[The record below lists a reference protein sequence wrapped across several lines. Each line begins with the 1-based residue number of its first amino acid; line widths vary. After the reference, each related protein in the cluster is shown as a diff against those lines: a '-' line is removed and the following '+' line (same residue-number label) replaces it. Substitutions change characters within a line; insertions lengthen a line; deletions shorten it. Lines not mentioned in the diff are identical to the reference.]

1 MNKASREFEGDNRLL
16 LGIIL
21 GVITFWLFAQSL
33 VNLVVPLQST
43 YQSDIGTINIA
54 VSLTALMSGLF
65 IVGAGDFADKFG
77 RVKVTYIGLVLNII
91 GSLLIIITPLTP
103 FLIAGRIFQGLSAAC
118 IMPATL
124 AIINQYYIGTAR
136 QRALSYWSIG
146 SWGGSGICTLFGGLM
161 STHFGWRTIFI
172 VSIVLTLLS
181 MYLIKHTPETKAEP
195 IITENGEK
203 KKFDIVGLMIL
214 IICMLSINVIITQTS
229 KLGLF
234 SPIILSLIVVFIVS
248 LIGFIMYENKIK
260 YPLVDFSLF
269 LNKGYSGATVS
280 NFMLNG
286 VAGGTLIVVN
296 TYYQQQL
303 DFNESQT
310 GMISLTY
317 LIAVLIMIRVGEKIL
332 QALGPKRPLLMGSG
346 ITALGLV
353 LLSLTF
359 LPEPWYITSS
369 VIGYLLFGTGLGIY
383 ATPSTDTAVAQAPDE
398 KVGVAS
404 GVYKMASSLGNAFGV
419 AISGTIYGVFASQM
433 NMELGGFM
441 GVILNAVIAIIAF
454 FAILLLVPKKA
465 RNL

>member
-21 GVITFWLFAQSL
+21 GVITFWLFAQTL

-77 RVKVTYIGLVLNII
+77 RVKVTYIGLILNII
-91 GSLLIIITPLTP
+91 GSLLIIITPFTP

-195 IITENGEK
+195 VITENGEK

-248 LIGFIMYENKIK
+248 LIGFIIYENKIK

-269 LNKGYSGATVS
+269 SNKGYSGATVS

-398 KVGVAS
+398 KVGGAS

>member
-21 GVITFWLFAQSL
+21 GVITFWLFAQTL

-419 AISGTIYGVFASQM
+419 AISGTIYGIFASQM

>member
-1 MNKASREFEGDNRLL
+1 MNKTSKEFEGDNRLL

-33 VNLVVPLQST
+33 VNLVVPLQTSFK
-43 YQSDIGTINIA
+43 SDIGTINIA

-77 RVKVTYIGLVLNII
+77 RVKVTYIGLILNII
-91 GSLLIIITPLTP
+91 GSLLIIITPLIP

-124 AIINQYYIGTAR
+124 AIINEYYIGTAR

-172 VSIVLTLLS
+172 VSIILTLLS

-195 IITENGEK
+195 VITKNGEA

-214 IICMLSINVIITQTS
+214 IICMLSINVIITQFS

-234 SPIILSLIVVFIVS
+234 SPIIISLIVVFFVS

-269 LNKGYSGATVS
+269 ANKGYSGATVS

-310 GMISLTY
+310 GVISLTY
-317 LIAVLIMIRVGEKIL
+317 LIAVLIMIRVGEKVL

-346 ITALGLV
+346 ITAIGLV

-369 VIGYLLFGTGLGIY
+369 VIGYLLFGAGLGIY
-383 ATPSTDTAVAQAPDE
+383 ATPSTDTAVAQAPDD

-419 AISGTIYGVFASQM
+419 AISGTIYGSFASQM
-433 NMELGGFM
+433 NMALGGFM
-441 GVILNAVIAIIAF
+441 GVVLNAVIALIAF
-454 FAILLLVPKKA
+454 FAILLLVPKKQT
-465 RNL
+465 NL